1 MKSAKFTLDQMFYTE
16 FSVKANAAFKRDCE
30 ECPTEPKVNIH
41 ITPTDENRYLVG
53 MNLIKNQE
61 VDSDA
66 YEARAFAIGIFVV
79 DDDIEKKKQIALVA
93 QSGPN
98 ILYGSIRD
106 QIASLTAR
114 GPWGEYLLP
123 PKVFEPGDYELFDG
137 SESD

>member
-16 FSVKANAAFKRDCE
+16 LSVKANAAYKRDCDE
-30 ECPTEPKVNIH
+30 YPTEPKVNIH
-41 ITPTDENRYLVG
+41 ITPTDSNRYLVG
-53 MNLIKNQE
+53 MNLVKSQE

-79 DDDIEKKKQIALVA
+79 DDDIDTQSQIALVA

-98 ILYGSIRD
+98 IIYGSIRD

-123 PKVFEPGDYELFDG
+123 PKVFEPDDYESFDG
-137 SESD
+137 STS

>member
-30 ECPTEPKVNIH
+30 EYPTEPKVSIH
-41 ITPTDENRYLVG
+41 ITPTDENRYVVG
-53 MNLIKNQE
+53 MNLVKNQE
-61 VDSDA
+61 VDADA
-66 YEARAFAIGIFVV
+66 YDARVVAIGIFVV
-79 DDDIEKKKQIALVA
+79 DDDIEKQEQIALVV

-123 PKVFEPGDYELFDG
+123 PKVFEPDDYASFDG
-137 SESD
+137 SSS